1 MIALLDIE
9 ASSLLRSLSHPV
21 EIAFVASDLSSGYV
35 ALIAPAEEWDDRSDE
50 AEAIHGLRVEDL
62 ETYGEPVGEVAAALN
77 EMLSGAR
84 VMTDAPDIDGRWL
97 RVLFDAAGIAPTFP
111 VFAEAPEEEGDPS
124 RIGDVEALIV
134 AAESLVGEG
143 RVPKLDLLARSVSEG
158 VGLVAH
164 RALDDALFHA
174 VRLAVARFL
183 RGGAE
188 ASNSDIREL
197 IDDAIELK
205 FRVVEAAV
213 ARRARRGW
221 RDGDALRRIL
231 RR

>member
-1 MIALLDIE
+1 MIALLDVE
-9 ASSLLRSLSHPV
+9 ASSLLRSLSQPV
-21 EIAFVASDLSSGYV
+21 EVAFVAADLSAGFV
-35 ALIAPAEEWDDRSDE
+35 ALIAPASEWNDRSDE
-50 AEAIHGLRVEDL
+50 AEAIHGLRVEEL
-62 ETYGEPVGEVAAALN
+62 EAFGESVGDAAAALN
-77 EMLSGAR
+77 EGLSGAR
-84 VMTDAPDIDGRWL
+84 VLTDAPDIDGRWL
-97 RVLFDAAGIAPTFP
+97 RALFDAAGIAPTFP
-111 VFAEAPEEEGDPS
+111 VFAEAPGEEGDPS

-143 RVPKLDLLARSVSEG
+143 RVPELDLLARRVFEG
-158 VGLVAH
+158 AGLTAH

-197 IDDAIELK
+197 IDDAIKLK

-231 RR
+231 LR